1 MIHAQRALTT
11 VTEAEHSLLW
21 HLIRYPDVKS
31 PFIVSFHELGK
42 GSSRVAPMSM
52 SGVAHVRRGLSS
64 LWRMCILQLKRECG
78 LIGD

>member
-42 GSSRVAPMSM
+42 EMESSC
-52 SGVAHVRRGLSS
+52 AHEYVRRCPSQTGLV
-64 LWRMCILQLKRECG
+64 
-78 LIGD
+78 